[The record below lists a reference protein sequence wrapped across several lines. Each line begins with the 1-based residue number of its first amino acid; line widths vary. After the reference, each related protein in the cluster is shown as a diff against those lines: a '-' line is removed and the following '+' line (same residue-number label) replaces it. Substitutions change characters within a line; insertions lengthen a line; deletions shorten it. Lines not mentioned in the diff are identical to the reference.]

1 MVTEPEKN
9 NFPVNILDRNRSQL
23 IADQKSD
30 VTLEKKRRE
39 AFQKE
44 PEESDGSFFTNDHLF
59 HRKYLSDEH
68 NGTRYVDRIVMPE
81 SYRQKRN
88 FEGWPHNPL
97 IRSYG

>member
-1 MVTEPEKN
+1 MVDEPEKN
-9 NFPVNILDRNRSQL
+9 NFPVNILDQNRSQL
-23 IADQKSD
+23 IADQTFD
-30 VTLEKKRRE
+30 VTLEKIRRE
-39 AFQKE
+39 EFQKA
-44 PEESDGSFFTNDHLF
+44 PDESDDYFFTNDLLF